1 MMTPQAKLRAKLAG
15 QDIVIAPGAYDAM
28 GALFAVE
35 AGFDTLY
42 VSGASIAYS
51 RLGRPDIGLFG
62 LAELTDTVARLADRV
77 EAALIVDADTG
88 FGNALNVQ
96 QTVRQLER
104 AGAAAIQLED
114 QSMPKRCGHLDGK
127 ALVPCAEMVGKISAA
142 LDARRD
148 TDTVIVART
157 DAIGVEGL
165 DAALDRADAYA
176 EAGCDVLFVE
186 APQDDGQVAAIV
198 DRFRGRVP
206 LLANMVEGGKTPLR
220 SAPELQALGYKL
232 AIFPGGLARAVG
244 HTMRAYFTSLNQAG
258 TTAPFRDRMLDFMD
272 LNVAIG
278 TPDMLERGRRYD
290 GGETE

>member
-15 QDIVIAPGAYDAM
+15 QEIVIAPGAYDAM

-104 AGAAAIQLED
+104 AGAAAIQIED

-142 LDARRD
+142 LDVRRD

-272 LNVAIG
+272 LNAAIG

>member
-104 AGAAAIQLED
+104 AGAAAIQIED

-272 LNVAIG
+272 LNAAIG